1 MKQMT
6 AEIKLKQYFETTD
19 MNYSKNS
26 QHTLSSRFTLSS
38 FHKHT
43 LYSFLFTIKSVIT
56 LISIYFLTRI
66 DKNKKNM
73 F

>member
-26 QHTLSSRFTLSS
+26 LHSQT
-38 FHKHT
+38 
-43 LYSFLFTIKSVIT
+43 YIKF
-56 LISIYFLTRI
+56 SIHAF
-66 DKNKKNM
+66 K
-73 F
+73 FP